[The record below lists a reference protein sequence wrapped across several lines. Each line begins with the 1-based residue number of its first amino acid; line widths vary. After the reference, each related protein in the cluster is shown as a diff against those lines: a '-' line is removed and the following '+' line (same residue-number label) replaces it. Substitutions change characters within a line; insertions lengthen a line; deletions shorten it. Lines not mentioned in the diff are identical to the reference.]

1 MIAQLRGVPV
11 ALGANWAVVE
21 VGGVGFK
28 LWCTPALAAGLRL
41 GSETTL
47 TTSLVVRE
55 DSLTLY
61 GFASSAERDA
71 FELIQQTSGI
81 GPKIA
86 LATLAVL
93 TPQQLAS
100 AIRSENLT
108 ALTKVPGIGKK
119 GAQKLVI
126 ELRDKI
132 LGLADPGETEAA
144 TPDSSQ
150 PAWREQVSQGLQGLG
165 WSARDA
171 DAACD
176 RVAPLVEQDQQ
187 IALGSLMKAALQSL
201 AKT

>member
-1 MIAQLRGVPV
+1 MITQLRGIPV
-11 ALGANWAVVE
+11 ALGVNWAVIE
-21 VGGVGFK
+21 IGGVGLR
-28 LWCTPALAAGLRL
+28 LWCTPALAASLRL
-41 GSETTL
+41 GSEATL
-47 TTSLVVRE
+47 ATSLVVRE

-93 TPQQLAS
+93 TPGQLVS

-108 ALTKVPGIGKK
+108 VLTKVPGIGRK

-126 ELRDKI
+126 ELRDKV
-132 LGLADPGETEAA
+132 LGLADSDEAEVTA
-144 TPDSSQ
+144 LDSGQ
-150 PAWREQVSQGLQGLG
+150 QAWRDQVSQGLQGLG
-165 WSARDA
+165 WSVRDA
-171 DAACD
+171 DSACD
-176 RVAPLVEQDQQ
+176 RVAPLVEQNPQ